1 MWESI
6 RRWSICN
13 HDPNRQNVNNKS
25 NSRSNRASAETAIT
39 TSRRASPRVKTFAK
53 ELAFSLNAIKINRG
67 KASIEDFL
75 ILSRA
80 SNFKRVIFIDS
91 LYGNPSRLRIYDPSN
106 LKLLGLVLIKGVSL
120 WREIQ
125 SRIRFRPRGV
135 VLISEGDPIEHV
147 ISNMLNI
154 AMVKYAKDVPQGF
167 GAISL
172 MVSTD
177 IITLRFIHVKTLRDF
192 GPIIRIRSIIK
203 GEERVFGLPIMK
215 EDRKN

>member
-1 MWESI
+1 M
-6 RRWSICN
+6 
-13 HDPNRQNVNNKS
+13 
-25 NSRSNRASAETAIT
+25 
-39 TSRRASPRVKTFAK
+39 
-53 ELAFSLNAIKINRG
+53 AFSLNAVKINRG
-67 KASIEDFL
+67 KASVEDFL

-91 LYGNPSRLRIYDPSN
+91 LHGNPSRLRVYDPLN
-106 LKLLGLVLIKGVSL
+106 LKLLGLILIKGVSL
-120 WREIQ
+120 WREVQ
-125 SRIRFRPRGV
+125 SRIRFRPKGV
-135 VLISEGDPIEHV
+135 VLISEGDPIENV

-154 AMVKYAKDVPQGF
+154 TMVKYVKDVPQGF

-203 GEERVFGLPIMK
+203 DEERVFGVPIMK
-215 EDRKN
+215 KDEEN